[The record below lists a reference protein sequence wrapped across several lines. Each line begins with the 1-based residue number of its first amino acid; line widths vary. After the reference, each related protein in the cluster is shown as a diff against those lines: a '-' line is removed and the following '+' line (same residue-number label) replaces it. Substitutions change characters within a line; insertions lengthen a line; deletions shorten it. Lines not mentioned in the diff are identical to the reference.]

1 MTRVEGDWTVR
12 RILEWTNPFLARKGV
27 DSPRLSAEML
37 LAHVLA
43 VPRIR
48 LYTEYDRPLPGT
60 VLAAYRELVR
70 RAAEHEP
77 VAYITGHAPFFSL
90 DFHVTRDVLIPRPDT
105 ETLVEA
111 SLSIIRRQAGL
122 ESPRMLDL
130 CTGTGCVA
138 AAIAFHHKSATIVAV
153 DSEPRAAAVAV
164 TNIEHLKLSDRV
176 VILIGDLYAPL
187 ASEPDKRPFDII
199 VANPPYIRSDQI
211 ATLDKSVRDFE
222 PITALDGGPD
232 GLTIHRR
239 ILAGAAARL
248 SPGGHLLMEIAF
260 DQGKPAL
267 ALAAEC
273 PDLTNPR
280 ILKDHAGHDRVL
292 ALSKL

>member
-1 MTRVEGDWTVR
+1 MTQTEAAWTVR
-12 RILEWTNPFLARKGV
+12 RILEWTAPFLTRKGV

-48 LYTEYDRPLPGT
+48 LYTEYDRPLADT
-60 VLAAYRELVR
+60 VLATYRELVR

-90 DFHVTRDVLIPRPDT
+90 DFLVTRDVLIPRPDT

-111 SLSIIRRQAGL
+111 ALSIIRRQTGL
-122 ESPRMLDL
+122 ESPRILDL
-130 CTGTGCVA
+130 CTGSGCVA
-138 AAIAFHHKSATIVAV
+138 AALAANQKSATIIAV
-153 DSEPRAAAVAV
+153 DSQPAAVAV
-164 TNIEHLKLSDRV
+164 AVRNIEQLKLTDRV
-176 VILIGDLYAPL
+176 IILTGDLYAAL
-187 ASEPDKRPFDII
+187 ASEPDKRPFDLI
-199 VANPPYIRSDQI
+199 VANPPYIPAGQI

-222 PITALDGGPD
+222 PISALDGGPD
-232 GLTIHRR
+232 GLEIHRR

-248 SPGGHLLMEIAF
+248 TPAGHLLMEIAF
-260 DQGKPAL
+260 DQGKAAM
-267 ALAAEC
+267 ALAAEYA
-273 PDLTNPR
+273 DLANPR
-280 ILKDHAGHDRVL
+280 ILKDHAGNDRVL